1 MELIIFQPGEVYLE
15 LFKNNEVNININVK
29 NEKFGDFLELDYT
42 KSKLEE
48 LDSSL
53 ECIRRAAAKYYHEY
67 ELIKVICKKTV
78 VSRAYFKIYEL
89 IYFNDIIKMDNLNCL
104 FLCEAPGG
112 FIDAILDIR
121 RFPNFKTNY
130 LTISKKEN
138 IDSINY
144 NRYIDKNN
152 ILYGD
157 ITDINV
163 INNTIEKSLVLF
175 PDKLELITADGG
187 FDVKNYNSQEIL
199 VFPLILSEIIIAL
212 STQKTHGT
220 FIIKFFDMFTHN
232 TVIVYLILCACYSEV
247 KIIKPL
253 TSRESNSERYLVC
266 KDFIKVNENI
276 IDSLKN
282 FLKDKNTLYS
292 NFDFEKIP
300 KISNLKIINNMISA
314 NQIRSINKSI
324 ELVNKRDIF
333 FINIILTIFNGSFK
347 LVNLYKYNNILTE
360 RIKKAVIWLKKYSL
374 HNINVNY

>member
-1 MELIIFQPGEVYLE
+1 MELIIFNEGDVYLE
-15 LFKNNEVNININVK
+15 LFKNEVNRNDSEEFINNNSSINVK
-29 NEKFGDFLELDYT
+29 NEKYGDFIELDYT
-42 KSKLEE
+42 KSKLEK

-53 ECIRRAAAKYYHEY
+53 EPIRRAAAKYYHEY

-121 RFPNFKTNY
+121 RLPNFKTNY
-130 LTISKKEN
+130 LTITKKEHS
-138 IDSINY
+138 DSINY
-144 NRYIDKNN
+144 NRYIDKQK

-163 INNTIEKSLVLF
+163 INNTIEKSLELF

-187 FDVKNYNSQEIL
+187 FDVKNYNIQEIL
-199 VFPLILSEIIIAL
+199 VFPLILSEVIIAL
-212 STQKTHGT
+212 STQKEHGT
-220 FIIKFFDMFTHN
+220 FIVKFFDMFTHN

-266 KDFIKVNENI
+266 KNFIKVNQNI
-276 IDSLKN
+276 IDTLKA
-282 FLKDKNTLYS
+282 FLNDKNVLYS
-292 NFDFEKIP
+292 NFDFQKIP
-300 KISNLKIINNMISA
+300 KISNLKIINNMISL
-314 NQIRSINKSI
+314 NQIKNINKSK

-333 FINIILTIFNGSFK
+333 FINIILFSALCLGHLYSIF
-347 LVNLYKYNNILTE
+347 VNLKPGLA
-360 RIKKAVIWLKKYSL
+360 RF
-374 HNINVNY
+374 